1 MTLGER
7 IRKRRQL
14 MKLTQQE
21 LGKALG
27 LTSQHI
33 SALEQDKRTPSLAS
47 LAKIAKELGV
57 SVDYLLT
64 GQAGI
69 VTDTIPAIKADK
81 KLKLEVKKALMT
93 LLRALCGGEG

>member
-7 IRKRRQL
+7 IRKRRQV

-21 LGKALG
+21 LGKALD

-33 SALEQDKRTPSLAS
+33 SAIEQDKRTPSLAS
-47 LAKIAKELGV
+47 LIKMAEELGV

-64 GQAGI
+64 GQEGVI
-69 VTDTIPAIKADK
+69 IDTVPAIKADK
-81 KLKLEVKKALMT
+81 KLKLEVKKALIT
-93 LLRALCGGEG
+93 LVRALYGGQD

>member
-7 IRKRRQL
+7 IRKRRQV

-21 LGKALG
+21 LGKELG

-33 SALEQDKRTPSLAS
+33 SAIEKDRRTPSLAS
-47 LAKIAKELGV
+47 LAKIAEELGV

-64 GQAGI
+64 GREGVITGA
-69 VTDTIPAIKADK
+69 IPAIKADK
-81 KLKLEVKKALMT
+81 KLKLEVKKALIT
-93 LLRALCGGEG
+93 LLRALYGGED